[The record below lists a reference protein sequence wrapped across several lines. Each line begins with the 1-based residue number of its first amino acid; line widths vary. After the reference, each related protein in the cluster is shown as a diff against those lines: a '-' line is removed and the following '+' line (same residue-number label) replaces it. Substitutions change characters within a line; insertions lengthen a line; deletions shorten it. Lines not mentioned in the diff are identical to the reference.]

1 MADAN
6 VSPNPFGG
14 QPSGMISF
22 LPFPIVTAQ
31 DGGRIVLSSWAG
43 SGTSIPVDS
52 IYTADGASTGL
63 LGNWDPY
70 IMQFAE
76 QQKRAAF
83 NFAEAHDFTEG
94 TTEPFPGTEA
104 SFVADNPTPVYGS
117 ISVANQAFYD
127 NAWNYGEAG
136 PEQSAVRN
144 SRNWVA
150 VSSQPAIGVSDT
162 GSVKTYPANQI
173 NLNNVPVSSFKQIRA
188 YADAISPDTGST
200 PNTRFEAA
208 WDIYGQAHT
217 NTPGI
222 SLEVMFWTYNHG
234 QAPQIGSTGPVETGI
249 DLNGDGK
256 LWDLFMT
263 PDTAATGGVSQS
275 YSYGIWY
282 MQDIYQQEVEQVWVD
297 ILAGLRY
304 FLQYYVVPSGP
315 GAPTNP
321 LDIKLYQITRGWEIC
336 STNYSPLPFRLN
348 DYKVQ
353 MQ

>member
-150 VSSQPAIGVSDT
+150 VSSHPEPGHCTRQGSGVRSQEAPHRSYAPSPALAAGDPGRPQVMGHRDPASHDT
-162 GSVKTYPANQI
+162 GWRIVQVRPAA
-173 NLNNVPVSSFKQIRA
+173 RA
-188 YADAISPDTGST
+188 
-200 PNTRFEAA
+200 
-208 WDIYGQAHT
+208 Q
-217 NTPGI
+217 
-222 SLEVMFWTYNHG
+222 
-234 QAPQIGSTGPVETGI
+234 
-249 DLNGDGK
+249 
-256 LWDLFMT
+256 
-263 PDTAATGGVSQS
+263 
-275 YSYGIWY
+275 
-282 MQDIYQQEVEQVWVD
+282 
-297 ILAGLRY
+297 
-304 FLQYYVVPSGP
+304 
-315 GAPTNP
+315 
-321 LDIKLYQITRGWEIC
+321 
-336 STNYSPLPFRLN
+336 LPFARQCGAMLSASFA
-348 DYKVQ
+348 
-353 MQ
+353 